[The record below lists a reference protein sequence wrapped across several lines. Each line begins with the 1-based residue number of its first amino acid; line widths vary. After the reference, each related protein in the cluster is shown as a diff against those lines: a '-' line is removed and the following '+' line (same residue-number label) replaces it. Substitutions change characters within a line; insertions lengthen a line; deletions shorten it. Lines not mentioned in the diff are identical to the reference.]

1 MKVLVCEDDATMSFI
16 INHHLKSFGHEAV
29 LVTDVTSA
37 IEKLSAD
44 LPDIVITD
52 YILPDLTGLEL
63 IDYASKLSPKPLPGI
78 LMSAMELDFLE
89 QQEGIKLK
97 NSYLKKPFTAAELKE
112 KIEGLLA
119 A

>member
-16 INHHLKSFGHEAV
+16 INHHLKSFGFEPV

-37 IEKLSAD
+37 IEKLNVER
-44 LPDIVITD
+44 PDIIITD

-63 IDYASKLSPKPLPGI
+63 IDYVGKLSPKPLPGI
-78 LMSAMELDFLE
+78 LMSAMELEFLE
-89 QQEGIKLK
+89 QQEGIKLE
-97 NSYLKKPFTAAELKE
+97 NFYLKKPFTAAQLKE
-112 KIEGLLA
+112 KIEFLTA